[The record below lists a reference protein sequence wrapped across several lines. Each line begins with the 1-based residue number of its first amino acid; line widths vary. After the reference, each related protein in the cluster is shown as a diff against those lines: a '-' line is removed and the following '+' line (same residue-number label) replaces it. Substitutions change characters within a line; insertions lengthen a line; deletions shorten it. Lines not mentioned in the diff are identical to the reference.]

1 MTTPRLIEREVKS
14 YIGHSL
20 NSCRESRIKT
30 YSFFFNCIVLFIFF
44 FIFGAALYCSYYK
57 KETPYAKYAKY
68 VKNQEYVLSK
78 IHDYQVMSTNSSITN
93 LPNSY
98 SPILPKI

>member
-14 YIGHSL
+14 YIDHTL
-20 NSCRESRIKT
+20 NTCRESRIKI
-30 YSFFFNCIVLFIFF
+30 YSFLFNCIILFIFLC
-44 FIFGAALYCSYYK
+44 IFGAALFFSYYK
-57 KETPYAKYAKY
+57 KETPYAKYVKY

-78 IHDYQVMSTNSSITN
+78 IHDYQVMSTKSSITN